1 MKKDILAVSSR
12 ASEFYHWPPKASNS
26 NELDKQGKPTMQSI
40 KGAWVGQVVLRKQRF
55 QKRS

>member
-1 MKKDILAVSSR
+1 MKKDILTVSSR

-40 KGAWVGQVVLRKQRF
+40 TGAWVG
-55 QKRS
+55 